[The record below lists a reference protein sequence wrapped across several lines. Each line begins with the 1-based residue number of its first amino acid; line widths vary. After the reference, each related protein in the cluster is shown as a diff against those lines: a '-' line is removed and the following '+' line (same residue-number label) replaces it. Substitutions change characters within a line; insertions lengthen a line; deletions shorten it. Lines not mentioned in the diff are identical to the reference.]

1 MVSVQKASS
10 ACGTF
15 ESRLTLSGTHIE
27 EGGGGV
33 VEGGVIVLVT
43 CNCHLTALRVIS
55 VTRQVAGDRG
65 VSNVLLP
72 REWKGAP
79 GLCRHGEL
87 VVCVCV
93 CVCVRARAR
102 LCLCAGPP
110 PHCSAVIGCHHRSVP
125 DLVFCLQRVY
135 DYIRNVLADEIH
147 IQYCASHLI
156 MQYCA
161 IRGLVSNTST
171 HLGAHL
177 LTSAQKCHVYTYV
190 CVFLSSN
197 PSSGRWLS

>member
-33 VEGGVIVLVT
+33 VEGGVIVPVM
-43 CNCHLTALRVIS
+43 CDCHLTALRVIS

-72 REWKGAP
+72 REWKGAL

-93 CVCVRARAR
+93 CVCARAH
-102 LCLCAGPP
+102 A
-110 PHCSAVIGCHHRSVP
+110 SACVL
-125 DLVFCLQRVY
+125 DLPRTVQLSLAATTEVF
-135 DYIRNVLADEIH
+135 
-147 IQYCASHLI
+147 LI
-156 MQYCA
+156 WYSAYNNESM
-161 IRGLVSNTST
+161 ITSEMFW
-171 HLGAHL
+171 LM
-177 LTSAQKCHVYTYV
+177 KYTYRIV
-190 CVFLSSN
+190 TVI
-197 PSSGRWLS
+197 